1 MKKRTVLLITAV
13 LAISILLAGTF
24 SVGVVAGGYLFSNGG
39 EIFNSNLLTGETA
52 QIGELDSA
60 YRSLTPDELEELFE
74 PFWQTWDEV
83 HNSFVEQPVDD
94 EALMR
99 GAISGLLESLEDPH
113 TTYLNPE
120 LQERFQAVLNGEE
133 YEGIG
138 AWVDSGGEY
147 LTVISP
153 MPGSP
158 AEKAGLEPGDQ
169 IITIDG
175 EDMTG
180 IDPELARQRVLGPE
194 GSTVVL
200 TILREGIEEPFDVDV
215 VRASIVVPT
224 VESRIL
230 EDENIAYL
238 HLFTFGASTDRDM
251 RQALKDLM
259 KENPDGLIL
268 DLRNNGGGYL
278 NTAIGVVSEFIDQGI
293 VMYEEHADGS
303 LEEFKARRGGL
314 ATEIPL
320 IVLVNEGTAS
330 ASEIVAGAI
339 QDLDRGD
346 LVGVTTFGKGSVQ
359 SVTNLVNDQGQI
371 RITTARWLT
380 PDKRQI
386 NEVGLEPDYIIE
398 FSDEDFEA
406 GRDPQL
412 EKAIELL
419 QQ

>member
-1 MKKRTVLLITAV
+1 MQKRTILLISAV

-24 SVGVVAGGYLFSNGG
+24 SVGVVAGAYLFSNGG
-39 EIFNSNLLTGETA
+39 EILNMGLLENETA
-52 QIGELDSA
+52 QVGELDSI
-60 YRSLTPDELEELFE
+60 YSETTPNELEELFE
-74 PFWQTWDEV
+74 PFWQSWDEV
-83 HNSFVEQPVDD
+83 HQRYVEQPVDD
-94 EALMR
+94 ETLMR
-99 GAISGLLESLEDPH
+99 GAISGMLESLGDPH
-113 TTYLNPE
+113 TSYLDPE

-147 LTVISP
+147 LTIISP

-158 AEKAGLEPGDQ
+158 AEEAGLQSGDQ
-169 IITIDG
+169 IIAIDG

-200 TILREGIEEPFDVDV
+200 TIRREGVEEPFDVSV
-215 VRASIVVPT
+215 KRASILVPT
-224 VESRIL
+224 VEGRML

-259 KENPDGLIL
+259 RNNPDGLIL

-278 NTAIGVVSEFIDQGI
+278 DTAISVVSEFIDQGI

-303 LEEFKARRGGL
+303 LEEFKASRGGL

-320 IVLVNEGTAS
+320 IVLVNEGSAS

-346 LVGVTTFGKGSVQ
+346 LVGMTTFGKGSVQ

-386 NEVGLEPDYIIE
+386 NGVGLEPKYIVE
-398 FSDEDFEA
+398 FSAEDLEA
-406 GRDPQL
+406 NRDPQL

-419 QQ
+419 QN